1 MDKLED
7 FLGHLSYFY
16 CINPEGRI
24 HLCIKLELHV
34 YDETSNLVNFVLMA
48 LTDRIYIKSGK
59 FYSNSTHAI

>member
-1 MDKLED
+1 MDKLGD

-34 YDETSNLVNFVLMA
+34 YDETSNLV
-48 LTDRIYIKSGK
+48 ISC
-59 FYSNSTHAI
+59 